1 MAKEWAKPF
10 YKSAAWEKARDAAL
24 WRSHSLCVRCKERG
38 KLTPARVVHHMV
50 PLTPENI
57 DDPAISLNLDLL
69 MPLCHE
75 CHGIVHDELGVG
87 APFVRSKAERE
98 LDEPRVGFD
107 AFGNVVPLSHLRD
120 M

>member
-1 MAKEWAKPF
+1 MAKEFARAF
-10 YKSAAWEKARDAAL
+10 YKSAAWERTREAAM
-24 WRSHSLCVRCKERG
+24 RNAQGLCVRCSEQG

-57 DDPAISLNLDLL
+57 DDPAVSLNLDLL

-87 APFVRSKAERE
+87 APFVRSKSDRE
-98 LDEPRVGFD
+98 LDEPRVAFD
-107 AFGNVVPLSHLRD
+107 AMGNVIRL
-120 M
+120 